1 MKFELRSGSLL
12 MLDVE
17 VIVASANN
25 DLILGGGVTGE
36 IRRTAGPTVLEECE
50 AIGTIPLG
58 QVAVTG
64 AGELSFKHVF
74 HAAVKPIGL
83 FADERSIRNAIR
95 NCYREAAKREITSI
109 GFPAVGSGGGGFPIE
124 KAVRILIEE
133 TMRASREPGCPERVV
148 LSVADEKTMEIVEPL
163 VRERVPA
170 EILSAVVR
178 TPAAPVSSQ
187 LKGKAKEEAKAKPES
202 PPPPKKEAPKIDP
215 PSFGRT

>member
-12 MLDVE
+12 RLDVE
-17 VIVASANN
+17 VVVASANN

-74 HAAVKPIGL
+74 HAAIKPIGL

-95 NCYREAAKREITSI
+95 NCYREAAKREISSI

-148 LSVADEKTMEIVEPL
+148 LSVADEKTLEIVEPL

-170 EILSAVVR
+170 EILSTVVR
-178 TPAAPVSSQ
+178 TPPAPAPSQ
-187 LKGKAKEEAKAKPES
+187 LKAKAEAKPE
-202 PPPPKKEAPKIDP
+202 PPPSPKKEEPKIDP